1 MIIISGNYDYIQE
14 NRIIKEVW
22 KGNIRRIRCIDIS
35 GVLPC
40 CVQSLCNPYVHII
53 ETAQHSGHLISI
65 YNFDQEDGNIF
76 LSQSWH
82 QQERVLSHSIR
93 GGIHRFHIV
102 YNPYRIHK

>member
-1 MIIISGNYDYIQE
+1 MSNKGGRVSPDYLADIAPEYADYDYIQE

-22 KGNIRRIRCIDIS
+22 KGNIRRVRYIDIS

-76 LSQSWH
+76 LS
-82 QQERVLSHSIR
+82 
-93 GGIHRFHIV
+93 
-102 YNPYRIHK
+102 